1 MAKRG
6 NNEGSIYK
14 RDDGRWV
21 ASVSLGREDGKPK
34 RKYFYADTRKEAQEL
49 LAKAMHEVQQGMPLP
64 VERLTVGA
72 YLDQWLSEVATS
84 KVRRKTFVVYQQLI
98 RLHLKPGL
106 GHKVLAKLTPRE
118 VQLFLNKKL
127 DAGLSPQTVKHLHA
141 ILRNAL
147 NRALKWGLV
156 ARNVA
161 SLVDPPHVKRYE
173 AAALDPEQA
182 RALLRTL
189 QHERLGAL
197 YTVPLAIGLRPGEA
211 LGLMWS
217 DIDLDRGTL
226 HVTRS
231 LQRIEGKL
239 RIEEL
244 KSRSSRRSIKL
255 PEVALASLK
264 AHRIRQ
270 AEERLAAGPAWQ
282 VSDLIFTTRQ
292 GRPLA
297 PRFIARS
304 FKRILHLAGL
314 PDTRVYDLRHTCATL
329 LLVQGVH
336 PRVVMEI
343 LGHSQIGL
351 TMNIYTHV
359 VPQLQNQAAGLMD
372 DLLSGDAR

>member
-64 VERLTVGA
+64 AERLTVGA

-127 DAGLSPQTVKHLHA
+127 SAGLSPQTVKHLHA

-161 SLVDPPHVKRYE
+161 SLVDSPHVKRYE
-173 AAALDPEQA
+173 AAALDPDQA

-217 DIDLDRGTL
+217 DIDWERGTL

-244 KSRSSRRSIKL
+244 KSRSSRPTIKL

-264 AHRIRQ
+264 AHRVHQ
-270 AEERLAAGPAWQ
+270 AEEQLAAGPAWQ

-304 FKRILHLAGL
+304 FKRILNLAGL

-343 LGHSQIGL
+343 LGHSQISL
-351 TMNIYTHV
+351 TMNTYTHV

-372 DLLSGDAR
+372 DLLSGNG

>member
-34 RKYFYADTRKEAQEL
+34 HKYFYADTRKEAQEL
-49 LAKAMHEVQQGMPLP
+49 LAKAMHEVQQGIPLP
-64 VERLTVGA
+64 AERLTVGV

-106 GHKVLAKLTPRE
+106 GHKVLANLTPRE

-127 DAGLSPQTVKHLHA
+127 DVGLSPQTVKHLHA

-173 AAALDPEQA
+173 AAALDPEKA

-189 QHERLGAL
+189 EHERLGAL
-197 YTVPLAIGLRPGEA
+197 YTVPLAIVLRLGEA

-217 DIDLDRGTL
+217 DIGWERGTL
-226 HVTRS
+226 HIMRS
-231 LQRIEGKL
+231 LQRIEGKR

-264 AHRIRQ
+264 AHRMRQ
-270 AEERLAAGPAWQ
+270 AEERLAAGPHWQ
-282 VSDLIFTTRQ
+282 DGDLIHTTRQ
-292 GRPLA
+292 GWPLA

-304 FKRILHLAGL
+304 FKRILNLAGAE
-314 PDTRVYDLRHTCATL
+314 RVSGIGGVPNELTCW
-329 LLVQGVH
+329 
-336 PRVVMEI
+336 
-343 LGHSQIGL
+343 
-351 TMNIYTHV
+351 
-359 VPQLQNQAAGLMD
+359 
-372 DLLSGDAR
+372 

>member
-6 NNEGSIYK
+6 NNQGSIYK

-64 VERLTVGA
+64 AERLTVGA
-72 YLDQWLSEVATS
+72 YLDQWLSEVASS
-84 KVRRKTFVVYQQLI
+84 KVRRKTLVVYQQLI

-106 GHKVLAKLTPRE
+106 GHKVLVKLTPRE

-127 DAGLSPQTVKHLHA
+127 NTGLSPQTVKHLHA

-161 SLVDPPHVKRYE
+161 SLVDAPHVKRYE

-197 YTVPLAIGLRPGEA
+197 YTVPMAIGLRPGEA

-217 DIDLDRGTL
+217 DIDWERSTL

-255 PEVALASLK
+255 PEVALTSLK
-264 AHRIRQ
+264 AHRIHQ
-270 AEERLAAGPAWQ
+270 AQERLAAGPHWQ
-282 VSDLIFTTRQ
+282 NSDLIFTTRQ

-297 PRFIARS
+297 PCFIARS
-304 FKRILHLAGL
+304 FKRILNLADL

-343 LGHSQIGL
+343 LGHSQISL
-351 TMNIYTHV
+351 TMNTYGHV
-359 VPQLQNQAAGLMD
+359 IPQLQQEAASKLD
-372 DLLSGDAR
+372 ALLRE